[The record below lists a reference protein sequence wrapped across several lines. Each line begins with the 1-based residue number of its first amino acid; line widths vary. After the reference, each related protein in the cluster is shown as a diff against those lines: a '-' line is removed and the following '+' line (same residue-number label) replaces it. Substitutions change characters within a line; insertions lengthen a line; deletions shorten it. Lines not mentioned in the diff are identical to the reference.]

1 MHKMITPKERTFY
14 PELPAT
20 ITSVENALPEPLN
33 TLMNLNFHVKEFYQL
48 HRLIKIKRNVRMNP
62 SYKNY
67 KMAGG
72 RCRSPQATKRYPSI
86 QLNLNDTIFFPFF
99 FTFHFPLF
107 PEFALIFRFP
117 HLQVQ
122 QFFSFLG

>member
-48 HRLIKIKRNVRMNP
+48 HRLIKDKKECEKDPKLQKLQNGRGPMQVP
-62 SYKNY
+62 TSYKKVSFY
-67 KMAGG
+67 
-72 RCRSPQATKRYPSI
+72 STKP
-86 QLNLNDTIFFPFF
+86 
-99 FTFHFPLF
+99 
-107 PEFALIFRFP
+107 
-117 HLQVQ
+117 
-122 QFFSFLG
+122 